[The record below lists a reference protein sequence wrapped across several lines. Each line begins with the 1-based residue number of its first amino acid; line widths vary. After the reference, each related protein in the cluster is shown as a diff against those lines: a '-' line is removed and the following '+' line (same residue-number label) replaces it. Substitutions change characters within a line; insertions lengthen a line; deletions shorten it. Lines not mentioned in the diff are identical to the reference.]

1 MISHMVS
8 AEEESRVC
16 KEDRYV
22 WEIGNLNGMA
32 AGKSL
37 MRNLRQGL
45 EEWGNWQRC
54 LEGG

>member
-1 MISHMVS
+1 MVSHVVS

-22 WEIGNLNGMA
+22 WELGNLNGMA
-32 AGKSL
+32 TRKSL
-37 MRNLRQGL
+37 MRSLSEDL
-45 EEWGNWQRC
+45 DKWGNRQRC